1 MKRLLDQSIQQDVV
15 PKFFTEI
22 VNQSKFFMNWNQ
34 RILWYVFS
42 LFPSCAI
49 RNLSS
54 LIKMP
59 FTPNLN
65 SAWNYRISM
74 LSDKV
79 ANMRREFAFLITC
92 GDYQLELMPYETS
105 VVVIKNVTAF
115 KKQKCF
121 DWTKEYDP
129 QQNDPETQWTPL
141 LILVRFL

>member
-1 MKRLLDQSIQQDVV
+1 
-15 PKFFTEI
+15 
-22 VNQSKFFMNWNQ
+22 
-34 RILWYVFS
+34 
-42 LFPSCAI
+42 
-49 RNLSS
+49 
-54 LIKMP
+54 MP

-121 DWTKEYDP
+121 D
-129 QQNDPETQWTPL
+129 
-141 LILVRFL
+141 